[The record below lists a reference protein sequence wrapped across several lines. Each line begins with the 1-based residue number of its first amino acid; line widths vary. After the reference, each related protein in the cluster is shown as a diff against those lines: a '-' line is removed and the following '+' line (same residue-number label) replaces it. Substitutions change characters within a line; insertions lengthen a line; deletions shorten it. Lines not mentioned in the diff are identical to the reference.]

1 MARKREKPVTKIIE
15 ALQAGD
21 ASTQKGILEC
31 GGVAEPCF
39 QSAPAGAMMRNI
51 ECLLLNITVAGV
63 HVRRDRFSLSINHF
77 QGDVWLA
84 VQAGQDVRDVGNV
97 DV

>member
-1 MARKREKPVTKIIE
+1 M
-15 ALQAGD
+15 
-21 ASTQKGILEC
+21 
-31 GGVAEPCF
+31 
-39 QSAPAGAMMRNI
+39 QSASARATVRNI
-51 ECLLLNITVAGV
+51 ECLLLNVTIAGV

-77 QGDVWLA
+77 LGDVGLA